1 MKNMLTV
8 SLQEIDVRFGVYH
21 GKAVASSK
29 SVCNLN
35 DKKFSRFFYV
45 LGGEIIFNKNTK
57 DELRAPAGTIVYLP
71 NDITYFAEWT
81 EEEGEYI
88 SINFILEE
96 FYVKLSDKLCIAA
109 IDSNKAYFK
118 SFNDALNIW
127 NSGLPGYKLELL
139 SEIYKILHNLFL
151 ELTYT
156 QIKSNY
162 KAIYKGIIYLENH
175 YLEDITIKQLADM
188 CNMSENN
195 FRRYFKKYKNMS
207 PVTYRN
213 YLRIQKSKE
222 LIQTGEYNISEAAE
236 AVNITDICY
245 YHKLFKKFY
254 NTTPGEF
261 KPQ

>member
-1 MKNMLTV
+1 M
-8 SLQEIDVRFGVYH
+8 
-21 GKAVASSK
+21 
-29 SVCNLN
+29 
-35 DKKFSRFFYV
+35 
-45 LGGEIIFNKNTK
+45 GGEIIFNKNTK
-57 DELRAPAGTIVYLP
+57 DELRAPAGRIVYLP

-109 IDSNKAYFK
+109 LDSNKAYFK

-156 QIKSNY
+156 RIKSNY